1 MSTTPNHCS
10 RSAPRRLGPAGL
22 LILLLVAP
30 ACTQNEA
37 ERELVLQ
44 IPHTTSVREFGF
56 TPDGRWLFTVDRGNR
71 GRVLQ
76 WNVDSG
82 ELVRSFAAIDFEIS
96 LDGQNLLLMIQDGP
110 RYVPTLVAA
119 NTGELLQRIEV
130 GAPYADA
137 SMTTDGRYVFVAWGK
152 AVWEHDSHSGILWD
166 MTAGKIAWDSNMPS
180 PVDATADDWT
190 TDFVDGPPWVIER
203 LKEDRKSVLFWRSVR
218 PDGKVLITH
227 NPVSGVSATPDGKQI
242 LVRRWDD
249 TGSSTDDTTYWD
261 TASAQPMRTFA
272 EPYDIDQPFQY
283 GPDKTWFARG
293 IYSKTATL
301 CERSSG
307 KELRRFEGHKKRI
320 MGLDVSPDGEVLAT
334 ASDDGTA
341 MIWDRRTGQAVRTIR
356 DICPDG
362 LCSVEFSPDGQQL
375 LIGTSRNQAI
385 LYDRSGEMVR
395 ELDVAGREFV
405 DLIAGFSPDGKHVAT
420 RGRNDHRSETIA
432 AVWHTK
438 TGKQAFDV
446 MLPLMT
452 SLTIEPSA
460 EHALAWPRRERP
472 SELVLWQLGTAS
484 EVHHFEDHVS
494 GWQRDSSDVSED
506 AYTTPGG
513 VRLYGWCDK
522 SRPDLN
528 PMRIAFPQ
536 RVETE
541 IAAIQGITPA
551 TTQWLGEMVLKSDRV
566 WPRTTQPNDRS
577 VISPDGAHA
586 AAWGNLDA
594 DERQGIVVQRIED
607 GAPVGRLPLAID
619 DPTAVAFSP
628 NGTKL
633 LVTLMS
639 PTKRAGALLW
649 DFNSGTT
656 LWTLDNLLFG
666 PYHECRN
673 IVFSPN
679 GRYAALGTDRHLQ
692 TVIVDATSGETLI
705 KSDGQAAFN
714 DNGQFVFLR
723 GDADL
728 LWNVRERKV
737 VCNFGRHRPTNTV
750 VFSPNGQLVF
760 HCTRSGQEG
769 LYSTRTGEL
778 VAKTGPPISSFAE
791 QVFWYDGDR
800 FGRDGTRLVSRQWD
814 NIQQPRASLWDFESG
829 GRIRDLRLPDGSSI
843 DNATFSPDGR
853 RLITM
858 YAESLPTDNGIVDRQ
873 SWRCGMIVWD
883 ANDGEQLAM
892 GVGEANV
899 RESPARKLLFVPDQ
913 DVCLSLHSDGLTLWN
928 LDSGAVERSFPVAG
942 GADLTAAVSPDG
954 KSLLTVGSDT
964 KAIVWDIST
973 GQKTQQ
979 FAARR
984 VTDDETSESIWTPQV
999 RFTDDNRR
1007 LLVESHHGRG
1017 LHLMSIETGQRL
1029 WSFFLLGDG
1038 QAVSLRANG
1047 TVNSNSPSLIRYR
1060 RAGTHTLVAP

>member
-1 MSTTPNHCS
+1 MSTTPKSSS
-10 RSAPRRLGPAGL
+10 RSTPRRLGLAGL
-22 LILLLVAP
+22 LTLLLVAP

-37 ERELVLQ
+37 EREFVLQ
-44 IPHTTSVREFGF
+44 IPHTTSVREFEF
-56 TPDGRWLFTVDRGNR
+56 TPDGRWLLTVDRGHR

-96 LDGQNLLLMIQDGP
+96 LDGQNLLLMVQDGP
-110 RYVPTLVAA
+110 QYVPTLVAA
-119 NTGELLQRIEV
+119 NTGEVLQRIEV

-137 SMTTDGRYVFVAWGK
+137 SMTTDGRYVFIAWGK
-152 AVWEHDSHSGILWD
+152 AVWEHDSGSGILWD
-166 MTAGKIAWDSNMPS
+166 VTAGKIAWDSTMPS
-180 PVDATADDWT
+180 PIDATADDWT
-190 TDFVDGPPWVIER
+190 TDFVDGPPWVVER

-261 TASAQPMRTFA
+261 TASAEPMQTFA

-307 KELRRFEGHKKRI
+307 KELRRFEGHEKRI
-320 MGLDVSPDGEVLAT
+320 MGLDVSPDGEILAT

-341 MIWDRRTGQAVRTIR
+341 MIWDRHTGEAVRTIR

-362 LCSVEFSPDGQQL
+362 LCSVEFSPDGQRL

-385 LYDRSGEMVR
+385 LYDRGGEMVR
-395 ELDVAGREFV
+395 ELDIAGREFV

-420 RGRNDHRSETIA
+420 RGRNDHRNETIA

-438 TGKQAFDV
+438 TGKHAFDV

-460 EHALAWPRRERP
+460 EHALAWPRRERR
-472 SELVLWQLGTAS
+472 SALVLWQLGTAS
-484 EVHHFEDHVS
+484 EVHRFEDHVS
-494 GWQRDSSDVSED
+494 GWQRDFTDVTED

-528 PMRIAFPQ
+528 PMRIAFPKH
-536 RVETE
+536 VEAE
-541 IAAIQGITPA
+541 IAAIEGITPA
-551 TTQWLGEMVLKSDRV
+551 TTQWLGEMVLKSNRV
-566 WPRTTQPNDRS
+566 WPRMTQPNDRS
-577 VISPDGAHA
+577 VISPDGTHG

-607 GAPVGRLPLAID
+607 GAQVGRLPLAIH

-628 NGTKL
+628 DGPKL

-639 PTKRAGALLW
+639 PTKRAGAVLW

-656 LWTLDNLLFG
+656 LWTVDDLLFG
-666 PYHECRN
+666 QYYECRN

-679 GRYAALGTDRHLQ
+679 GRYAALGTDRNLQ
-692 TVIVDATSGETLI
+692 TVILDTTSGETLI

-714 DNGQFVFLR
+714 ANGQFVFLR

-737 VCNFGRHRPTNTV
+737 VRDFGRHRPTNTV
-750 VFSPNGQLVF
+750 VFSPNGRLVF
-760 HCTRSGQEG
+760 HCTQ
-769 LYSTRTGEL
+769 
-778 VAKTGPPISSFAE
+778 
-791 QVFWYDGDR
+791 
-800 FGRDGTRLVSRQWD
+800 
-814 NIQQPRASLWDFESG
+814 
-829 GRIRDLRLPDGSSI
+829 
-843 DNATFSPDGR
+843 
-853 RLITM
+853 
-858 YAESLPTDNGIVDRQ
+858 
-873 SWRCGMIVWD
+873 
-883 ANDGEQLAM
+883 
-892 GVGEANV
+892 
-899 RESPARKLLFVPDQ
+899 
-913 DVCLSLHSDGLTLWN
+913 
-928 LDSGAVERSFPVAG
+928 
-942 GADLTAAVSPDG
+942 
-954 KSLLTVGSDT
+954 
-964 KAIVWDIST
+964 
-973 GQKTQQ
+973 
-979 FAARR
+979 
-984 VTDDETSESIWTPQV
+984 
-999 RFTDDNRR
+999 
-1007 LLVESHHGRG
+1007 
-1017 LHLMSIETGQRL
+1017 
-1029 WSFFLLGDG
+1029 
-1038 QAVSLRANG
+1038 
-1047 TVNSNSPSLIRYR
+1047 
-1060 RAGTHTLVAP
+1060 